1 MCNLYS
7 VVRPRDEMARAFRV
21 FIDCTAN
28 QPPLPA
34 VFPDQLAPIVRFNSA
49 GERIMESLRWGFPP
63 PPNVGSRKAL
73 RRAEVT
79 MRWAEQQT
87 LVPGMEAADAMRAV
101 QQADQIRRLLERVKR
116 KKKAPGVAP

>member
-1 MCNLYS
+1 
-7 VVRPRDEMARAFRV
+7 
-21 FIDCTAN
+21 
-28 QPPLPA
+28 
-34 VFPDQLAPIVRFNSA
+34 
-49 GERIMESLRWGFPP
+49 MESLRWGFPP

-87 LVPGMEAADAMRAV
+87 LVPGMEAADAMRATLVRVALV